1 MKTINIVKCTGLCN
15 TYYEDENHLLKG
27 KWGGFRD
34 KNQHTQDGKKLYWV
48 YYSDYSKYVPITEEG
63 LFYNKF
69 SSFKLKYPLFVII
82 KWSSSSIPSIFPLS
96 FNLFVTFISSL
107 LASNIPL
114 G

>member
-69 SSFKLKYPLFVII
+69 SCEKYDAVMYLAD
-82 KWSSSSIPSIFPLS
+82 
-96 FNLFVTFISSL
+96 NLATTRTFL
-107 LASNIPL
+107 CEKMVNTD
-114 G
+114 